1 MTEVTLS
8 LALVTALAGALAGA
22 LGGML
27 GLGGGVFLVP
37 LLVQGLGVPI
47 TEAAAV
53 SLTTVIATSN
63 AISSSSQGRYAIN
76 LRLGFM
82 LELFTAGGGLIG
94 SLIAT
99 AIAPRVL
106 MITFSVVMA
115 MMSAITFLRRDHS
128 NNLPESADPGA
139 WGGRFVDD
147 RTDQIVTYRVV
158 RMPLAIGTSFG
169 AGILSTL
176 LGLGGGVVKVP
187 ILNAWCGVPMR
198 VASATSA
205 FMFGGAGVPR
215 RRRMVRRHRN
225 EAAFSTGSRGWL
237 HAQRDRRVRSSRVSP
252 AAGVLPE
259 SGRAGG

>member
-63 AISSSSQGRYAIN
+63 AISSSSHGRYAIN

-176 LGLGGGVVKVP
+176 LGLGGGVV
-187 ILNAWCGVPMR
+187 
-198 VASATSA
+198 
-205 FMFGGAGVPR
+205 
-215 RRRMVRRHRN
+215 
-225 EAAFSTGSRGWL
+225 
-237 HAQRDRRVRSSRVSP
+237 
-252 AAGVLPE
+252 
-259 SGRAGG
+259 